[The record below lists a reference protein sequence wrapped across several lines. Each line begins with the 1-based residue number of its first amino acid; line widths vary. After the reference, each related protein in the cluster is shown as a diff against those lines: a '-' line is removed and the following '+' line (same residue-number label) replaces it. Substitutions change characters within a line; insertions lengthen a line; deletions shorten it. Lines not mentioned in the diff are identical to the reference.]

1 MILTKYFCTIFI
13 IDYNLISYTD
23 NMHIKTRAVSL
34 QWAPA
39 LHESLNIIKSDVNL
53 YKKKKSV

>member
-1 MILTKYFCTIFI
+1 
-13 IDYNLISYTD
+13 
-23 NMHIKTRAVSL
+23 MHIKTRAVSL

-39 LHESLNIIKSDVNL
+39 LRKSLNIIKSDVNL